1 MLLIPRIRIYLLQ
14 DTHFGLITPVPRL
27 RLFFLQDAPVTELSL
42 IQSASGGTKVRMLG
56 NLDPAGQVE
65 GYELNQWK
73 IYNLPRNVEAHPMLK
88 DATPISS

>member
-1 MLLIPRIRIYLLQ
+1 MVVLVVGSL
-14 DTHFGLITPVPRL
+14 
-27 RLFFLQDAPVTELSL
+27 FLQNSPVSELLL
-42 IQSASGGTKVRMLG
+42 IQSTKGGTKVRMFG

-73 IYNLPRNVEAHPMLK
+73 IYNLPRNVEAQPMLK